1 MYIIIGTWSNHVVP
15 VYCILIGRVLFLF
28 LFCFLF
34 LTSLKEDTEGEEL
47 HSTTSE
53 DNVLD
58 ETREGTYLRLEEM
71 GVFLSYLASNGIYHS
86 FDEYNFIDTVRIHGI
101 RSVMIFL

>member
-1 MYIIIGTWSNHVVP
+1 MT
-15 VYCILIGRVLFLF
+15 
-28 LFCFLF
+28 
-34 LTSLKEDTEGEEL
+34 EDREGEEL

-58 ETREGTYLRLEEM
+58 ETREGTYLSLEEM

-86 FDEYNFIDTVRIHGI
+86 SDECNFIDTVRIHGTGN
-101 RSVMIFL
+101 VMIFI